1 MRLYS
6 FNNRQKIEV
15 VANCDH
21 LRDHLKSTNMKNAIS
36 IVPDEVVLDRI
47 LMIRNKRVMIDS
59 DLAELYGV
67 STKRLNKQVKRNHKR
82 FPLDFMFQLTAE
94 EKKFLI
100 EKNTRLNKLKY
111 SSSLPLAFTEHGAV
125 MMASVLNSE
134 WAIQVNIQIVR
145 IFTRIRELLL
155 SHKDLLLKLEQ
166 LEKKLFKQDDPW
178 RKHEAEI
185 LLIFGALKK
194 LMSQPDEPKR
204 RIGFKTK
211 YDED

>member
-1 MRLYS
+1 
-6 FNNRQKIEV
+6 
-15 VANCDH
+15 
-21 LRDHLKSTNMKNAIS
+21 MKNAIS